1 MLRRLSIS
9 VIASLACNYIA
20 MVSMIVCSL
29 AVVPIAIRS
38 LGDVG
43 YGKWLGLTAL
53 AAVGSM
59 ADMNVSSVL
68 VIRLSQALE
77 KARHGEARAELF
89 NGLAVSALSSIV
101 GGLMVLVSILA
112 AEKLSPGSFATSG
125 HNLFIAVVVAI
136 TATMSQFSV
145 SLTALPTSQLR
156 PIVTGAIGIAAPIAW
171 LLASWL
177 LLPRFGVMGLA
188 IGLLVRS
195 GVTLIP
201 LAIYNAFYLSGH
213 GASGGVSL
221 DLHRCR
227 SFAVLGTL
235 GLAVRWVQSIQATF
249 DVVCVSTTQ
258 GPGAAALYANTA
270 RPTGMATGLANAFG
284 GALLPGFTRFLT
296 RDQGP
301 PAFRLFLNSLRLTVI
316 MAGALAI
323 SFVSVHRQFLTA
335 WVGSH
340 FLLPAPLTLAIVA
353 AAIAGTALAFASYL
367 FGSTGRLVY
376 THGVMFVEGLGRM
389 ALMAVGAYFFGSFGL
404 AVAATPTPVV
414 ATILL
419 LMDMARFTGVRIGA
433 AQWLTLAVDVA
444 LIIVGLAAA
453 SMMPEIPLKVWQI
466 PLVAAV
472 CGGVTLLVLTLRSA
486 PLRQMLLEVAHAVL
500 PAGVRR
506 VLPAATSG
514 VQP

>member
-1 MLRRLSIS
+1 MSRHVS
-9 VIASLACNYIA
+9 VIASLAYNYLA
-20 MVSMIVCSL
+20 MASLIVCSL
-29 AVVPIAIRS
+29 AIVPIAIRY

-43 YGKWLGLTAL
+43 YGTWLGLTAL

-59 ADMNVSSVL
+59 ADMGVSGVL
-68 VIRLSQALE
+68 VVRLSQALE
-77 KARHGEARAELF
+77 QARDGEARAELF

-101 GGLMVLVSILA
+101 GGLIVLGSILA

-125 HNLFIAVVVAI
+125 HNLFIAVAVAI
-136 TATMSQFSV
+136 TAAMSQFSV

-221 DLHRCR
+221 DLGRCR
-227 SFAVLGTL
+227 SFAMLGTL
-235 GLAVRWVQSIQATF
+235 GLAVRWIQSIQATF
-249 DVVCVSTTQ
+249 DVVCVSTIQ

-284 GALLPGFTRFLT
+284 GALLPAFTRFLA
-296 RDQGP
+296 REQGP

-340 FLLPAPLTLAIVA
+340 FLLPTPLTLAIA
-353 AAIAGTALAFASYL
+353 TAAIASTALAFASYM
-367 FGSTGRLVY
+367 FGSTGKLVQA
-376 THGVMFVEGLGRM
+376 HGLMCVEGAIRI
-389 ALMAVGAYFFGSFGL
+389 ALMAVGAFLFGSLGL
-404 AVAATPTPVV
+404 AVAATPTPLV

-419 LMDMARFTGVRIGA
+419 LMNMARFTGVRIHA
-433 AQWLTLAVDVA
+433 AEWLTLAVDVA

-453 SMMPEIPLKVWQI
+453 SMMPEFPLKVWQI

-500 PAGVRR
+500 PAGVRW

>member
-1 MLRRLSIS
+1 MSRHIS
-9 VIASLACNYIA
+9 VVASLACNYLA
-20 MVSMIVCSL
+20 TASLIVCSL
-29 AVVPIAIRS
+29 AIVPIAIRH

-43 YGKWLGLTAL
+43 YGTWLGLTAL
-53 AAVGSM
+53 AAVGGF
-59 ADMNVSSVL
+59 ADMGVSGVL
-68 VIRLSQALE
+68 VVRLSRALE
-77 KARHGEARAELF
+77 QARHGEARAELF

-101 GGLMVLVSILA
+101 GGLIVLGSILA

-125 HNLFIAVVVAI
+125 HNLFIAVAVAI
-136 TATMSQFSV
+136 TSAMSQFSI

-171 LLASWL
+171 LVASGL

-201 LAIYNAFYLSGH
+201 LAVYNAVYLSGH

-221 DLHRCR
+221 DLGRCR
-227 SFAVLGTL
+227 SFAMLGTL
-235 GLAVRWVQSIQATF
+235 GLAVRWVHSILGTF

-284 GALLPGFTRFLT
+284 GALLPAFTRFLT
-296 RDQGP
+296 REQGP

-323 SFVSVHRQFLTA
+323 SFVSVRRQFLTA
-335 WVGSH
+335 WVGAH
-340 FLLPAPLTLAIVA
+340 FILPTPLTLAIA
-353 AAIAGTALAFASYL
+353 TAAIASTALAFASYM
-367 FGSTGRLVY
+367 FGSTGKLVQA
-376 THGVMFVEGLGRM
+376 HGLMCVEGAVRI
-389 ALMAVGAYFFGSFGL
+389 ALMACGAYLFGSLGL
-404 AVAATPTPVV
+404 AVAATPTPLV

-419 LMDMARFTGVRIGA
+419 LMGMARFTGVRMHA
-433 AQWLTLAVDVA
+433 AEWLTLVADVA
-444 LIIVGLAAA
+444 LIITGLVAA
-453 SMMPEIPLKVWQI
+453 SMLPEIPLLVWQI

-472 CGGVTLLVLTLRSA
+472 CGGVALLVLTLRSA
-486 PLRQMLLEVAHAVL
+486 PLRQLLLEVAHAVL

-506 VLPAATSG
+506 VLPSAASG
-514 VQP
+514 VQA

>member
-1 MLRRLSIS
+1 MSRHVS
-9 VIASLACNYIA
+9 VIASLACNYLA
-20 MVSMIVCSL
+20 MASLIVCSL
-29 AVVPIAIRS
+29 AIVPIAIRH

-43 YGKWLGLTAL
+43 YGTWLGLTAL

-59 ADMNVSSVL
+59 ADMGVSGVL
-68 VIRLSQALE
+68 VVRLSRALE
-77 KARHGEARAELF
+77 QARHGEARAELF

-101 GGLMVLVSILA
+101 GGLIVLASILA

-125 HNLFIAVVVAI
+125 HNLFIAVAVAI
-136 TATMSQFSV
+136 TAAMSQFSV

-171 LLASWL
+171 LVASGL

-201 LAIYNAFYLSGH
+201 LAVYNAVYLSGH

-221 DLHRCR
+221 ELSRCR
-227 SFAVLGTL
+227 SFAMLGTL
-235 GLAVRWVQSIQATF
+235 GLAVRWIQSILGTF

-284 GALLPGFTRFLT
+284 GALLPAFTRFLA
-296 RDQGP
+296 REQGP

-323 SFVSVHRQFLTA
+323 SFVSVRRQFLTA
-335 WVGSH
+335 WVGAH
-340 FLLPAPLTLAIVA
+340 FILPTPLTLAIA
-353 AAIAGTALAFASYL
+353 TAAIASTALAFASYM
-367 FGSTGRLVY
+367 FGSTGKLVQA
-376 THGVMFVEGLGRM
+376 HGLMCVEGGVRI
-389 ALMAVGAYFFGSFGL
+389 ALMACGASLFGSLGL
-404 AVAATPTPVV
+404 AVAATPTPLVT
-414 ATILL
+414 TILL
-419 LMDMARFTGVRIGA
+419 LVGMARFTGVRMHA
-433 AQWLTLAVDVA
+433 AEWLTLAVDIA
-444 LIIVGLAAA
+444 LIITGLAAA
-453 SMMPEIPLKVWQI
+453 SMLPEVPLRVWQI
-466 PLVAAV
+466 PFVAAV
-472 CGGVTLLVLTLRSA
+472 CGGLALLVLTLRSA

-506 VLPAATSG
+506 VLPSAASG
-514 VQP
+514 VRP

>member
-1 MLRRLSIS
+1 MSRHGS
-9 VIASLACNYIA
+9 VIASLACNYLATASLI
-20 MVSMIVCSL
+20 ICSL
-29 AVVPIAIRS
+29 AIVPIAIRH

-43 YGKWLGLTAL
+43 YGTWLGLTAL
-53 AAVGSM
+53 AAIGSM
-59 ADMNVSSVL
+59 ADMNVSGVL
-68 VIRLSQALE
+68 VIRLSRALE
-77 KARHGEARAELF
+77 QARHGEARAELF
-89 NGLAVSALSSIV
+89 NGLAVSALSSIA
-101 GGLMVLVSILA
+101 GGLIVLCSILA
-112 AEKLSPGSFATSG
+112 AEKLSPGSFATPG
-125 HNLFIAVVVAI
+125 HNLFVAMAVAI
-136 TATMSQFSV
+136 TAAMSQFSV

-156 PIVTGAIGIAAPIAW
+156 PIVTGAIGITAPIAW
-171 LLASWL
+171 LLASGL

-201 LAIYNAFYLSGH
+201 LAIYNAVYLSGH

-221 DLHRCR
+221 DLDRCR

-235 GLAVRWVQSIQATF
+235 GLAVRWIQSIQATF

-258 GPGAAALYANTA
+258 GPGAAALYTNTA

-284 GALLPGFTRFLT
+284 GALLPAFTRFLA
-296 RDQGP
+296 REQGP

-316 MAGALAI
+316 LAGALAI

-340 FLLPAPLTLAIVA
+340 FLLPTPLTLAIAA
-353 AAIAGTALAFASYL
+353 AAIASTALAFASYL
-367 FGSTGRLVY
+367 FGSTGRFVY
-376 THGVMFVEGLGRM
+376 TLGVLFVEGVGRII
-389 ALMAVGAYFFGSFGL
+389 LMAGGAYFFGSLGL

-419 LMDMARFTGVRIGA
+419 LMDMGRFTGVRIQA
-433 AQWLTLAVDVA
+433 AEWLAVAVDVA

-453 SMMPEIPLKVWQI
+453 SLMPEIPLQLWQI
-466 PLVAAV
+466 PLFAAV
-472 CGGVTLLVLTLRSA
+472 CGGLAMLVLTLRSA
-486 PLRQMLLEVAHAVL
+486 ALRQMLLEVAHAVL
-500 PAGVRR
+500 PAGMRR
-506 VLPAATSG
+506 VLPSAVRG